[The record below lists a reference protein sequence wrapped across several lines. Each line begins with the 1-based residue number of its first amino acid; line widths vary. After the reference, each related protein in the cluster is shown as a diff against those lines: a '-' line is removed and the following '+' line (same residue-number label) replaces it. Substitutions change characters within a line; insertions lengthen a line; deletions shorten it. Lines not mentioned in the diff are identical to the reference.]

1 MQKTLLL
8 DIILP
13 NDKFLCQL
21 AYRGRPK
28 MMIKSDRGKMS
39 VYDAEDLKDFVLK
52 KRPTLKHV
60 DFRIEL
66 TDRRL

>member
-1 MQKTLLL
+1 MQKPLLL
-8 DIILP
+8 DIILS

-21 AYRGRPK
+21 SYRGRPK
-28 MMIKSDRGKMS
+28 MMIKSDRGKMP